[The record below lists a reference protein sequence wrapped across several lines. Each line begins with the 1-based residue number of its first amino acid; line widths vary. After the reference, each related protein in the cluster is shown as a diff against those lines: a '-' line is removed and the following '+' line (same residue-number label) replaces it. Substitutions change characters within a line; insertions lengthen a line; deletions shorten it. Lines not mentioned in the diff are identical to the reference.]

1 MNSTKKKID
10 VHWLTGTAIL
20 SAVAFLLMFV
30 EFPIPMLMPSFIK
43 MDVSDLPA
51 LLGAFAFGPA
61 SGIVIELLKN
71 LLHILIK
78 GTTSACIG
86 ELSNFLLG
94 CCMVVPAALIYYG
107 KKTRKRAIIG
117 SLVGCAAMAVCS
129 LPINY
134 FIVYPAYVKFYGLPL
149 DAIIGMY
156 QAINPHV
163 NGLFICLLIFN
174 VPFTF
179 FKGLLDA
186 VICYFIY
193 KPLSPVLHGRKK
205 A

>member
-163 NGLFICLLIFN
+163 NGLFMCLLIFN